1 MNILDKIAEHTKI
14 RVEKAK
20 EEISFEKMMELAHK
34 KEKGDLPFEK
44 ALKSAGLSFICECK
58 KASPS
63 KGIIAEDFPY
73 LNIAKDYEEAGA
85 DCISVLTEPEWF
97 LGKNEYAREIVR
109 NVKIPVIR
117 KDFTVDPYMIYEAKD
132 LGASAVLLIVSIL
145 SKEQLEDYLRICREL
160 GLSALVE
167 THDEKEIDIAL
178 SAGAEII
185 GVNNRNLKDFSVDSS
200 LAGRM
205 RKMIPEDK
213 VFVSESGIKSEEDVL
228 KVRDSGADAVLI
240 GEMLMKADDRKA
252 TLKHL
257 KEITA

>member
-1 MNILDKIAEHTKI
+1 M
-14 RVEKAK
+14 
-20 EEISFEKMMELAHK
+20 
-34 KEKGDLPFEK
+34 
-44 ALKSAGLSFICECK
+44 
-58 KASPS
+58 
-63 KGIIAEDFPY
+63 
-73 LNIAKDYEEAGA
+73 
-85 DCISVLTEPEWF
+85 
-97 LGKNEYAREIVR
+97 
-109 NVKIPVIR
+109 
-117 KDFTVDPYMIYEAKD
+117 
-132 LGASAVLLIVSIL
+132 
-145 SKEQLEDYLRICREL
+145 
-160 GLSALVE
+160 E

-213 VFVSESGIKSEEDVL
+213 VFVSESGIKSEEDIL
-228 KVRDSGADAVLI
+228 RVRDSGADAVLI